1 MKSKII
7 SSVRQNGSG
16 HELQKNNIVMVS
28 KKIVSLFLLV
38 VLLVSCSEY
47 QKALKTEDVAVKF
60 EMATKLYDAEK
71 YNDAIRLIEQIAPA
85 YRGKPQAEKLFYMFS
100 QSYYKTKQYYLGAY
114 QFESFVSGYPKSEK
128 VEEAAYLGAKC
139 YAIQSGRTSPY
150 SLDQTDT
157 YKAIDKLQGFIDSYP
172 NSQYLPEAN
181 KELRELNEKIEK
193 KVYENAKGYHTIMDY
208 KSAMVA
214 LDNFVADFPG
224 TPFKEDALFYK
235 YDSAYQLGINSIPS
249 KMEERLNIAKT
260 AYNSLMKFKPDTK
273 HKKIADEM
281 LVRIETDLKNF
292 TK

>member
-1 MKSKII
+1 MKSKI
-7 SSVRQNGSG
+7 
-16 HELQKNNIVMVS
+16 HERKKNILIVS
-28 KKIVSLFLLV
+28 KKLVSLLLLV
-38 VLLVSCSEY
+38 VLFTSCGEY
-47 QKALKTEDVAVKF
+47 QKALKSEDVAVKF
-60 EMATKLYDAEK
+60 EMATKLYDAGK

-100 QSYYKTKQYYLGAY
+100 QSYYKTKQYYLASY

-128 VEEAAYLGAKC
+128 AEEAAYLAAKC
-139 YAIQSGRTSPY
+139 FANTSNSTSPY

-157 YKAIDKLQGFIDSYP
+157 FKAIDKLQGFIDSYP
-172 NSQYLPEAN
+172 NSEYTPEAN
-181 KELRELNEKIEK
+181 KTLRALNEKIEK

-208 KSAMVA
+208 KSAMVS
-214 LDNFVADFPG
+214 LDNFVADYPG

-260 AYNSLMKFKPDTK
+260 AYNNLIKFKPDTK
-273 HKKIADEM
+273 YKKISDEM
-281 LVRIETDLKNF
+281 MVRIDTDLKNF

>member
-1 MKSKII
+1 MKSKI
-7 SSVRQNGSG
+7 
-16 HELQKNNIVMVS
+16 HELQNKYNIIMVS
-28 KKIVSLFLLV
+28 KKLLSLFLLV
-38 VLLVSCSEY
+38 VLFASCGEY

-60 EMATKLYDAEK
+60 DLATKLYDAGK

-100 QSYYKTKQYYLGAY
+100 QSYYKTKQYYLAAY

-128 VEEAAYLGAKC
+128 IEEAAYLGAK
-139 YAIQSGRTSPY
+139 SFSMLSPVY
-150 SLDQTDT
+150 SLDQVDT
-157 YKAIDKLQGFIDSYP
+157 YKAIDKLQAFIDTYP
-172 NSQYLPEAN
+172 NSTYLPEAN
-181 KELRELNEKIEK
+181 KTLKELNEKIEK

-214 LDNFVADFPG
+214 LDNFIADFPG
-224 TPFKEDALFYK
+224 TTFKEDALFYK
-235 YDSAYQLGINSIPS
+235 YDSAYQLAINSVAA
-249 KMEERLNIAKT
+249 KMEERLNIAAT
-260 AYNSLMKFKPDTK
+260 AYNGLIKFKPDTK